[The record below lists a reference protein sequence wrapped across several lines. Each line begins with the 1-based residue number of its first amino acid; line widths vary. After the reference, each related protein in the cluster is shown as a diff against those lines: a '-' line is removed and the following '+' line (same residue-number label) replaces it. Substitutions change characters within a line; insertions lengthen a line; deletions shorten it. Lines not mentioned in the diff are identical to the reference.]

1 MTRKIISQERQ
12 SPGMQRRK
20 KITEAGETN
29 GSFIICAF
37 QQNYEDDKN
46 KMEETCDKR
55 RENDKC
61 RNSSGG
67 GAEGGV

>member
-29 GSFIICAF
+29 GSFR
-37 QQNYEDDKN
+37 QNYEDDKN
-46 KMEETCDKR
+46 KMEETYDKR